1 MLDFVYYLYCT
12 YITFRVQHSRQNGE
26 NKTVDFMVDENVTYY
41 ATVKYSCT
49 GGERLA
55 MNENVAYRKC
65 GQKALRLELDGQD

>member
-1 MLDFVYYLYCT
+1 M
-12 YITFRVQHSRQNGE
+12 
-26 NKTVDFMVDENVTYY
+26 DFMVDENVAYY